1 MIKGIP
7 LGILKKRVNKL
18 IFELGLTKYADKVA
32 GSYSGGNKR
41 KLMIAIAIIGKPKLI
56 LLDEPSYG
64 MDPEAR

>member
-7 LGILKKRVNKL
+7 LGILKFRVKKL

-41 KLMIAIAIIGKPKLI
+41 KLMIAIAIIGKPKFLHFFY
-56 LLDEPSYG
+56 L
-64 MDPEAR
+64 